1 MNEFFVLGI
10 VSMVAVCLE
19 VALIFVEEFA
29 YCEIVKRRIQI
40 VSRVMMVVCTIFF
53 LVLFGVCLWICV
65 GLFLKGDIVAALKM
79 VISSIIVAVG
89 IYVLFVRRFL
99 KSIKRKQ

>member
-1 MNEFFVLGI
+1 MNELFVLGI

-29 YCEIVKRRIQI
+29 YSEIVKRRIQI
-40 VSRVMMVVCTIFF
+40 LSRVMMVVCTIFF
-53 LVLFGVCLWICV
+53 LVLLGVCLWICV
-65 GLFLKGDIVAALKM
+65 GLFLQGDIVAALKM
-79 VISSIIVAVG
+79 AISVIIVAVG

-99 KSIKRKQ
+99 KSMKRNQ

>member
-1 MNEFFVLGI
+1 MNELFVLGI

-29 YCEIVKRRIQI
+29 YSEIVKRRIQI
-40 VSRVMMVVCTIFF
+40 LSRVMMVVCTIFF
-53 LVLFGVCLWICV
+53 LVLLGVCLWICV
-65 GLFLKGDIVAALKM
+65 GLFLQGDIVAALKM
-79 VISSIIVAVG
+79 AISVIIVAVG

-99 KSIKRKQ
+99 KSMKRKQ